1 MDVNLESDIDTIIL
15 HIGVND
21 ILQNS
26 TPDNVINH
34 IKNVL
39 LMLKIWRDFGVN
51 RVLLSGIVY
60 TKRISLNILEDIHN
74 QLVNLSR
81 NLDIYHIGNRN
92 ICGLHLFKDDL
103 HLLESGKKIFA
114 NNIIFY
120 LNNYYYT
127 HTNTLYQFNR

>member
-103 HLLESGKKIFA
+103 HLLEFGKK
-114 NNIIFY
+114 Y
-120 LNNYYYT
+120 LLT
-127 HTNTLYQFNR
+127 ILYFI